1 MVAGA
6 AAGILP
12 AMPPPRVPDD
22 PPTPDTTAAR
32 GTPDDDRR
40 VPRGYLLAAAVLA
53 ASLVLLALFWQ
64 HARGRELRAAQVEFL
79 AESDEALDR
88 LQERMI
94 QHELVLRG
102 GVALFGTVAMPS
114 RQQWKAYVDAIGI
127 GERFPALVGL
137 GYAPYLTPSELEDLQ
152 RRERIA
158 GMGLFSI
165 RPRGVREAYGPILY
179 LEPKTP
185 DNLDAVGYDM
195 YAQPMRREAMAAARD
210 SGEARLSG
218 PVQLVQDD
226 QADVPVRSLV
236 MYAPVY
242 RVGDTPRGPAAR
254 RVSMQGWVYAPVR
267 VERLVSAALEP
278 RRGDLRLAIHDVTG
292 GEVPLYADPVPP
304 GGEPPQFRRS
314 RIIQAYGRDWRV
326 DFRSGPAALA
336 VPRLASVR
344 NNMALGGLVALLLFG
359 LALLLARTESR
370 ATRIAGR
377 MTENYRRSE
386 QRFRNAMRYSAIGK
400 ALLDGD
406 GRIVEANPALGDI
419 LGRDPSALAGAA
431 FHGFFLDTGGQG
443 ETEDVPDGV
452 VRTTRQL
459 LHEDGQVRH
468 AQLTFAPVP
477 GKIGQDVARL
487 VQVEDVTERLRAEAR
502 VQALNRTLESRVALR
517 TRELSAAN
525 RELEA
530 FAYSVSHDLR
540 APLRTIEGFSR
551 LLLERHASQL
561 DEAGRDYLARVRKAA
576 GRMGELID
584 SMLKMSRLSRSELRL
599 APVDLG
605 QVAAELVRDLR
616 ANEPGRNVEVAIN
629 PGLQAFGDPA
639 LVRSLLQNLLD
650 NAWKFT
656 RGRSDARIE
665 VGAGEARQDGAR
677 EFFVRDNGAGFP
689 AEYIDKLFRPF
700 QRLHSQDNFAGHGVG
715 LASAKRIVDRHGGE
729 LRAEGRE
736 GEGATFWFTL
746 PGSMPDR

>member
-1 MVAGA
+1 MT
-6 AAGILP
+6 
-12 AMPPPRVPDD
+12 PPRVPDD
-22 PPTPDTTAAR
+22 PLAEEHGTA
-32 GTPDDDRR
+32 PPRR
-40 VPRGYLLAAAVLA
+40 LPRGYLLAVAVLA

-64 HARGRELRAAQVEFL
+64 HARGRELRAAEVEFL
-79 AESDEALDR
+79 AESDEAVDR
-88 LQERMI
+88 LHERML

-102 GVALFGTVAMPS
+102 GVALFGTVATPS
-114 RQQWKAYVDAIGI
+114 RQQWKAYVEAIGI
-127 GERFPALVGL
+127 GDRFPALVGL
-137 GYAPYLTPSELEDLQ
+137 GYAPHVTPAQLADLQ
-152 RRERIA
+152 RREHLA

-165 RPRGVREAYGPILY
+165 RPRGVRQAYGPILY
-179 LEPKTP
+179 LEPPTP
-185 DNLDAVGYDM
+185 ENVEAIGYDM
-195 YAQPMRREAMAAARD
+195 FSEPVRAAAMVAARD
-210 SGEARLSG
+210 SGDAALTG
-218 PVQLVQDD
+218 PVQLVQDGEST
-226 QADVPVRSLV
+226 VPVRSVL

-242 RVGDTPRGPAAR
+242 RVGDTPRSPAAR
-254 RVSMQGWVYAPVR
+254 RLSMQGWVYAPVR
-267 VERLVSAALEP
+267 IDRMVQAALEP
-278 RRGDLRLAIHDVTG
+278 RHGDLRLEIHDVTG
-292 GEVPLYADPVPP
+292 EGDAALYADPVRP
-304 GGEPPQFRRS
+304 GEGAPQFRRS
-314 RIIQAYGRDWRV
+314 RIVRAYGRDWRI
-326 DFRSGPAALA
+326 DFQSGPSPLA

-370 ATRIAGR
+370 ATRMAER

-400 ALLDGD
+400 ALLDGE
-406 GRIVEANPALGDI
+406 GRIVEANPALGGI
-419 LGRDPSALAGAA
+419 LGRDPSGLAGQP
-431 FHGFFLDTGGQG
+431 FHGFFLEADDEGR
-443 ETEDVPDGV
+443 TEDVADGV

-459 LHEDGQVRH
+459 LHEDGQLRH
-468 AQLTFAPVP
+468 VQLTFAPVP

-502 VQALNRTLESRVALR
+502 VHALNRTLESRVALR

-599 APVDLG
+599 APVDIGLL
-605 QVAAELVRDLR
+605 ARELVRDLQ
-616 ANEPGRNVEVAIN
+616 ANEPERGVTVDIA
-629 PGLQAFGDPA
+629 PGLEAFGDPV

-656 RGRSDARIE
+656 RGRDDARIE
-665 VGAGEARQDGAR
+665 VGAGPPRQDGAR

-689 AEYIDKLFRPF
+689 PEYVDKLFRPF
-700 QRLHSQDNFAGHGVG
+700 QRLHSQDHFAGHGVG

>member
-1 MVAGA
+1 MTPAAPDPDASGQDGA
-6 AAGILP
+6 
-12 AMPPPRVPDD
+12 
-22 PPTPDTTAAR
+22 AAR
-32 GTPDDDRR
+32 GTPPGADRR
-40 VPRGYLLAAAVLA
+40 LPRGYLLAVAVLA

-64 HARGRELRAAQVEFL
+64 HARGRELRAAQLEFM
-79 AESDEALDR
+79 AESDEALER
-88 LQERMI
+88 LRERMI

-137 GYAPYLTPSELEDLQ
+137 GYAPYLDPGELAQLQ
-152 RRERIA
+152 LRERTA
-158 GMGLFSI
+158 GMGLYSI
-165 RPRGVREAYGPILY
+165 RPRGVRGEYGPILY
-179 LEPKTP
+179 LEPKTTE
-185 DNLDAVGYDM
+185 NVDAVGFDM
-195 YAQPMRREAMAAARD
+195 FSHPVRRQAMQAARD
-210 SGEARLSG
+210 SGEAWLSG
-218 PVQLVQDD
+218 AVQLVQDGS
-226 QADVPVRSLV
+226 ADVPVRSVL

-242 RVGDTPRGPAAR
+242 RAGDSPRGPAAR
-254 RVSMQGWVYAPVR
+254 RLSMQGWVYAPIR
-267 VERLVSAALEP
+267 IDRLVSAALDP
-278 RRGDLRLAIHDVTG
+278 RLGHVRVAIHDVTG
-292 GEVPLYADPVPP
+292 DIDVPLYSDPASHATD
-304 GGEPPQFRRS
+304 PPQFRRS
-314 RIIQAYGRDWRV
+314 LLMRAYGRDWRV
-326 DFRSGPAALA
+326 DFHSGPTALA

-344 NNMALGGLVALLLFG
+344 NNMVLGGLVALLLFG

-370 ATRIAGR
+370 ASQIAAR

-400 ALLDGD
+400 ALLDGE

-419 LGRDPSALAGAA
+419 LGHEPSTLVGVR
-431 FHGFFLDTGGQG
+431 FHRFFLEDDGHASDG
-443 ETEDVPDGV
+443 TEDIADGV

-459 LHEDGQVRH
+459 VHEDGQLRH

-477 GKIGQDVARL
+477 GKVGQDVARL

-502 VQALNRTLESRVALR
+502 VHALNRTLESRVALR

-525 RELEA
+525 QELEA

-540 APLRTIEGFSR
+540 SPLRTIEGFSR

-561 DEAGRDYLARVRKAA
+561 DEAGRDYLGRVRKAA

-584 SMLKMSRLSRSELRL
+584 SMLKMSRLSRSELRMATIDLSQL
-599 APVDLG
+599 A
-605 QVAAELVRDLR
+605 RDLAR
-616 ANEPGRNVEVAIN
+616 DLQADDPGRDVAIDIA
-629 PGLQAFGDPA
+629 PGLEACGDPV

-656 RGRSDARIE
+656 RGRDGARIE
-665 VGAGEARQDGAR
+665 VGPGEARHDGAK

-689 AEYIDKLFRPF
+689 PEYADKLFRPF
-700 QRLHSQDNFAGHGVG
+700 QRLHSQDSFAGHGIG
-715 LASAKRIVDRHGGE
+715 LASAKRIVDRHGGS
-729 LRAEGRE
+729 LRARGRE

-746 PGSMPDR
+746 PGSMPGR

>member
-1 MVAGA
+1 MTPA
-6 AAGILP
+6 APDPAASAPDSAAERGNTQRTRQRLP
-12 AMPPPRVPDD
+12 
-22 PPTPDTTAAR
+22 T
-32 GTPDDDRR
+32 
-40 VPRGYLLAAAVLA
+40 GYLLAVAVLA

-64 HARGRELRAAQVEFL
+64 HARGRELRAAQVEFR

-88 LQERMI
+88 LRERML
-94 QHELVLRG
+94 QHDLVLRG

-114 RQQWKAYVDAIGI
+114 ERQWKSYVDAIGI

-137 GYAPYLTPSELEDLQ
+137 GYAPHLAPGELADLQ
-152 RRERIA
+152 VRERIA
-158 GMGLFSI
+158 GRGLFSI
-165 RPRGVREAYGPILY
+165 RPRGMRPLYGPILY
-179 LEPKTP
+179 LEPKSP
-185 DNLDAVGYDM
+185 ENL
-195 YAQPMRREAMAAARD
+195 EAMGFDMLSEAHRQEAMLAARD

-218 PVQLVQDD
+218 PVQLVQDSD
-226 QADVPVRSLV
+226 ATGPVPSVL

-242 RVGDTPRGPAAR
+242 RAGDAPTSRAAR
-254 RVSMQGWVYAPVR
+254 LVSMQGWVYAPVR
-267 VERLVSAALEP
+267 IDRLVDTALAP

-292 GEVPLYADPVPP
+292 GDEIRVYGDTVRP
-304 GGEPPQFRRS
+304 GAPPQFTRS
-314 RIIQAYGRDWRV
+314 RVMQVYGRDWRL
-326 DFRSGPAALA
+326 DFRSGPSAVA

-344 NNMALGGLVALLLFG
+344 NNMVLGGLVALLLFG

-370 ATRIAGR
+370 ATRIAER

-400 ALLDGD
+400 ALLDGES
-406 GRIVEANPALGDI
+406 RIVEANPALGAI
-419 LGRDPSALAGAA
+419 LGVEPSALAGRPFHA
-431 FHGFFLDTGGQG
+431 FFSDGNESEG
-443 ETEDVPDGV
+443 ETHDVADGV

-459 LHEDGQVRH
+459 RHEDGQVRH

-477 GKIGQDVARL
+477 GKVGQDVARL

-502 VQALNRTLESRVALR
+502 VHALNRTLESRVALR

-540 APLRTIEGFSR
+540 APLRTIEGFSK

-561 DEAGRDYLARVRKAA
+561 DAAGQDYLGRVRNAA
-576 GRMGELID
+576 RRMGELID
-584 SMLKMSRLSRSELRL
+584 SMLKMSRLSRSELRMSH
-599 APVDLG
+599 VDLSQLAG
-605 QVAAELVRDLR
+605 ELVRDLKAADPSR
-616 ANEPGRNVEVAIN
+616 QVAVDVA
-629 PGLQAFGDPA
+629 PGLDAYGDPV

-656 RGRSDARIE
+656 RGRDDARIE
-665 VGAGEARQDGAR
+665 VGAGEPRRDGAR

-689 AEYIDKLFRPF
+689 AEYADKLFRPF
-700 QRLHSQDNFAGHGVG
+700 QRLHSQDSFAGHGVG

-736 GEGATFWFTL
+736 GAGATFGFTL
-746 PGSMPDR
+746 PGSMSER

>member
-1 MVAGA
+1 MTPPFPDPDAPDPGATAPDGA
-6 AAGILP
+6 AGQGGALP
-12 AMPPPRVPDD
+12 VGRQRLPK
-22 PPTPDTTAAR
+22 
-32 GTPDDDRR
+32 
-40 VPRGYLLAAAVLA
+40 GYLLAVAVLA

-64 HARGRELRAAQVEFL
+64 HARGRELRAAQIEFM

-114 RQQWKAYVDAIGI
+114 QAQWKAYVDAIGI
-127 GERFPALVGL
+127 GERFPGLVGL
-137 GYAPYLTPSELEDLQ
+137 GYAPYLTPSELEALQ
-152 RRERIA
+152 VRERTA
-158 GMGLFSI
+158 GRGLFSI
-165 RPRGVREAYGPILY
+165 RPRGVRPGYGPILY
-179 LEPKTP
+179 LEPKSP
-185 DNLDAVGYDM
+185 ENLRAMGFDM
-195 YAQPMRREAMAAARD
+195 FSEPQRREAMEAARD
-210 SGEARLSG
+210 SGEARLTA

-226 QADVPVRSLV
+226 AADVPVRSVV

-242 RVGDTPRGPAAR
+242 RAGDAPAEPAAR

-267 VERLVSAALEP
+267 IDRMVAEALAP
-278 RRGDLRLAIHDVTG
+278 RHGDLRLAIHDVTG
-292 GEVPLYADPVPP
+292 SIDQQLYDESSHT
-304 GGEPPQFRRS
+304 GGEPLFQRS
-314 RIIQAYGRDWRV
+314 RVVHAYGRDWRL

-336 VPRLASVR
+336 APRLGSVR
-344 NNMALGGLVALLLFG
+344 NSMVLGGLVALLLFG

-370 ATRIAGR
+370 ANRIAAR
-377 MTENYRRSE
+377 MTEDYRRSE
-386 QRFRNAMRYSAIGK
+386 QRFRNAMQYSAIGK
-400 ALLDGD
+400 ALLDRE
-406 GRIVEANPALGDI
+406 GRIVEANPALGTI
-419 LGRDPSALAGAA
+419 LGRAPEALAGRP
-431 FHGFFLDTGGQG
+431 FHGFFLDAEARG
-443 ETEDVPDGV
+443 TEDVADGV

-487 VQVEDVTERLRAEAR
+487 VQVEDVTERMRAEAR
-502 VQALNRTLESRVALR
+502 VHALNRTLESRVALR

-576 GRMGELID
+576 ARMGELID
-584 SMLKMSRLSRSELRL
+584 SMLKMSRLSRSELRMTQ
-599 APVDLG
+599 VDLS
-605 QVAAELVRDLR
+605 QLARELVRDLQ
-616 ANEPGRNVEVAIN
+616 ADEPGREVAIEIA
-629 PGLQAFGDPA
+629 PDLHACGDPI
-639 LVRSLLQNLLD
+639 LLRSLLQNLLD

-656 RGRSDARIE
+656 RGRATPRIE
-665 VGAGEARQDGAR
+665 VGAGAPRQDGAR

-689 AEYIDKLFRPF
+689 PEYADKLFRPF
-700 QRLHSQDNFAGHGVG
+700 QRLHSQDSFAGHGVG